1 MGEER
6 LSYQTR
12 ESFFAKVAWFEN
24 LGAGGFKMHTIDR
37 IRCPHS
43 IAAFDVDGDGVMEVL
58 AGEHD
63 PFKPYRSRNH
73 TYVYKKADEK
83 GLTWYRYVLDDRFE
97 HHDGLKSI
105 KLGPGRVGILSH
117 GWAESLY
124 LHLWEGPGAPRR

>member
-24 LGAGGFKMHTIDR
+24 LGTGAFRMHTIDR

-43 IAAFDVDGDGVMEVL
+43 IAVLDVDGDGTMEVL

-73 TYVYKKADEK
+73 LYAYKKADPQ
-83 GLTWYRYVLDDRFE
+83 GRTWYRYAIDDRFE
-97 HHDGLKSI
+97 HHDGLRPI
-105 KLGPGRVGILSH
+105 KLRPGRLGLLSH
-117 GWAESLY
+117 GWAESRY
-124 LHLWEGPGAPRR
+124 LHLWEIPAKR